1 MKLTWFVMIVVLG
14 MYVAVCR
21 AQEGF
26 VSTGIQVNE
35 RMNVKDTLR
44 KIDSLNV
51 KHIIIIPYLGTNKL
65 NLLVTQINA
74 INTSSDKIYIMVVNT
89 ENNADKAFA
98 DDFFSNLCDA
108 VLDVTQLVVL
118 TRNDSESQRYSFSES
133 TDMVLLHKINQVLQ
147 KINKE

>member
-74 INTSSDKIYIMVVNT
+74 INSSSDKIYIMVVNET
-89 ENNADKAFA
+89 DKAFA

-108 VLDVTQLVVL
+108 VLDVTQLVGL